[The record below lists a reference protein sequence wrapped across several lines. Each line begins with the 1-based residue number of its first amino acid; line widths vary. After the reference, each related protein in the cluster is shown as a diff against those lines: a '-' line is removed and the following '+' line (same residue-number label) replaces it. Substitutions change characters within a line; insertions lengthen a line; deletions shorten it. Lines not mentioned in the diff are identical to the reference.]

1 MVRLIGYRLLIS
13 VPLLFGVSIL
23 TFVLVSLTPG
33 DAARTILGTNGTP
46 QQYAQLRHQ
55 LGLDQPLYAQY
66 GHWVE
71 RVLHGNLGS
80 SLFTGEPV
88 TQALNERLSVTL
100 SLIIGAT
107 ALSALLGIGLGVLS
121 ALRTGSLGRLVDVLS
136 LAGLALPNFWLGLL
150 LVTLLAV
157 KVHLFPATG
166 YVPLNQSVGEWAR
179 ALVLPVVT
187 LMVGGVAVVAKQ
199 TRDSML
205 DVLRRDFIRTLRANG
220 LPERSIIVKH
230 ALKNAAIPVVT
241 VLGLIFVS
249 LLSGTVLVESVFV
262 LPGLGSLAVQT
273 TNQHDIPVIQ
283 GVAVYFTLIV
293 VTVNLLVDLTYG
305 WLNPKVR
312 SS

>member
-1 MVRLIGYRLLIS
+1 MLRLIGYRLLIS
-13 VPLLFGVSIL
+13 VPLLFGVSVL

-33 DAARTILGTNGTP
+33 DAARTILGANGTP

-55 LGLDQPLYAQY
+55 LGLDQPLYGQY
-66 GHWVE
+66 GHWLD
-71 RVLHGNLGS
+71 RVVHGNLGN

-100 SLIIGAT
+100 SLIIAAT
-107 ALSALLGIGLGVLS
+107 VLSAILGVALGVLS
-121 ALRTGSLGRLVDVLS
+121 ALRTGTLGRAVDVMS

-157 KVHLFPATG
+157 EIHLFPATG
-166 YVPLNQSVGEWAR
+166 YVPLSQSIGDWAR

-187 LMVGGVAVVAKQ
+187 LVVGGVAVVAKH

-220 LPERSIIVKH
+220 VSEWSIVFRH

-262 LPGLGSLAVQT
+262 LPGLGSLAVQA

-283 GVAVYFTLIV
+283 GVAIYFTLIV
-293 VTVNLLVDLTYG
+293 ITVNLLVDLTYG

>member
-13 VPLLFGVSIL
+13 VPLLFGVSVL

-33 DAARTILGTNGTP
+33 DAARSILRTNGTP

-66 GHWVE
+66 GHWLE
-71 RVLHGNLGS
+71 RAAHGNLGS
-80 SLFTGEPV
+80 SLFSGEPV
-88 TQALNERLSVTL
+88 TQALNERLPVTL
-100 SLIIGAT
+100 SLIVGAT

-121 ALRTGSLGRLVDVLS
+121 ALRAGSLGRVVDVLS

-157 KVHLFPATG
+157 EIHLFPATG
-166 YVPLNQSVGEWAR
+166 YVPLTQSVGEWAR

-187 LMVGGVAVVAKQ
+187 LVLGGVAVVARQ

-205 DVLRRDFIRTLRANG
+205 DVLGRDFIRMLRANG
-220 LPERSIIVKH
+220 VPEWSIVFKH

-262 LPGLGSLAVQT
+262 LPGLGSLAVQA

-305 WLNPKVR
+305 WLNPKVL